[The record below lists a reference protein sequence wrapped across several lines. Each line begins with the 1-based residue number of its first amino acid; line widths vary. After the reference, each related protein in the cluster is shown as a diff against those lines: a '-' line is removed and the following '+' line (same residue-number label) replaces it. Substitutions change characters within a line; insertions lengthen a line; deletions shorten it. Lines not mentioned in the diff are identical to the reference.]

1 MDVVPARR
9 SRSKRPTGICLQRSP
24 VGYNV
29 IICVGL
35 QDLNEVIE
43 LVRLLGLT
51 WGKKRLKRAYD
62 EMTHTGQ
69 PILGATFVEFAQ
81 WWARHRAMARY
92 ARPAMPAGVGEA
104 LVLSFVW
111 SLAAATCA
119 G

>member
-1 MDVVPARR
+1 MIHRGDGGAARSPARGAGR
-9 SRSKRPTGICLQRSP
+9 QHGK
-24 VGYNV
+24 NF
-29 IICVGL
+29 
-35 QDLNEVIE
+35 
-43 LVRLLGLT
+43 LLGLT

-69 PILGATFVEFAQ
+69 PILGATFMEFAQ

-92 ARPAMPAGVGEA
+92 AKPAMPAGVGEA